1 MDSKFKEQ
9 ILEITLKEIKELINE
24 NKIEFQSSPKNTN
37 TFRTLRREL
46 GITHDDFQNEA
57 LETIKNLSVGNYY
70 EGPDYDYNPKRD
82 NIFWKFGVRIFDRE
96 IYLKLT
102 IKEDKGKKV
111 VVWSYHFPEYTINYP
126 FKK

>member
-46 GITHDDFQNEA
+46 GIT
-57 LETIKNLSVGNYY
+57 LM
-70 EGPDYDYNPKRD
+70 
-82 NIFWKFGVRIFDRE
+82 IFKT
-96 IYLKLT
+96 K
-102 IKEDKGKKV
+102 
-111 VVWSYHFPEYTINYP
+111 H
-126 FKK
+126 